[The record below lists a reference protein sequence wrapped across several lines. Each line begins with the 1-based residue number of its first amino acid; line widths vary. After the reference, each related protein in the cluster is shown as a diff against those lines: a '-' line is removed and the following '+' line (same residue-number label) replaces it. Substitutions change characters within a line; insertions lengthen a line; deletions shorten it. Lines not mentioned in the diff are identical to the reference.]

1 MYRPCL
7 NCEGKRYDKDYC
19 PQICQYGADR
29 KRLEDLEQKI
39 DQGKLVEQKHGRWIY
54 VDGDVGYSEVK
65 CSVCGKTTVFG
76 EEEDI
81 PLYCQ
86 RCGTVMDEKE

>member
-7 NCEGKRYDKDYC
+7 HCEGKKYDKDYC
-19 PQICQYGADR
+19 PQICQYGVDR
-29 KRLEDLEQKI
+29 KRLEELDKKI

-54 VDGDVGYSEVK
+54 VDGDVGYTEVE
-65 CSVCGKTTVFG
+65 CSVCRKATVFG

-86 RCGTVMDEKE
+86 RCGAIMDEKE